1 MLLIKHPIQGGAAGT
16 HTFSKLSFSQIL
28 RTRPSLNRNCTHSEI
43 YRPVPSLAGMPV
55 PVPAPDGAR
64 TPVPSLAGTP
74 VPVPAPDGA
83 RTPVPSL
90 VGTPVPVPA
99 PDGARTPVPSL
110 AGTPVPVL
118 LPFGTLEFPPPP
130 PPLANKTA
138 DMTSNNVNNKA
149 EYLKYLFIV
158 FFNKN
163 KIKAST
169 CNLKSAE

>member
-1 MLLIKHPIQGGAAGT
+1 MLLIKQPIQGGAAGT

-28 RTRPSLNRNCTHSEI
+28 RTRPSLNCNCTHSEI

-74 VPVPAPDGA
+74 VPV
-83 RTPVPSL
+83 L
-90 VGTPVPVPA
+90 A

-149 EYLKYLFIV
+149 EYLKYRGFKYEVQHGL
-158 FFNKN
+158 
-163 KIKAST
+163 KIHET
-169 CNLKSAE
+169 PDVEF

>member
-28 RTRPSLNRNCTHSEI
+28 RTRPSLNCNCTHSEI
-43 YRPVPSLAGMPV
+43 YR
-55 PVPAPDGAR
+55 
-64 TPVPSLAGTP
+64 
-74 VPVPAPDGA
+74 
-83 RTPVPSL
+83 
-90 VGTPVPVPA
+90 
-99 PDGARTPVPSL
+99 PVPSL

-118 LPFGTLEFPPPP
+118 LPFGTLEVPPPPPPPP

-138 DMTSNNVNNKA
+138 DMTSNNANNKA

>member
-16 HTFSKLSFSQIL
+16 HTFSKLIFSQIL
-28 RTRPSLNRNCTHSEI
+28 RTRPSLNRTCTHSEI
-43 YRPVPSLAGMPV
+43 YRPVPSLA
-55 PVPAPDGAR
+55 
-64 TPVPSLAGTP
+64 
-74 VPVPAPDGA
+74 
-83 RTPVPSL
+83 
-90 VGTPVPVPA
+90 GTPVPVPA

-138 DMTSNNVNNKA
+138 DMTSNNANNKA

>member
-28 RTRPSLNRNCTHSEI
+28 RTRPSLNCNCTHSEI
-43 YRPVPSLAGMPV
+43 YRPVPSLAGM
-55 PVPAPDGAR
+55 
-64 TPVPSLAGTP
+64 
-74 VPVPAPDGA
+74 
-83 RTPVPSL
+83 
-90 VGTPVPVPA
+90 PVPVPA

>member
-28 RTRPSLNRNCTHSEI
+28 RTRPSLNCNCTHSEI

-55 PVPAPDGAR
+55 PVPAPDGTR
-64 TPVPSLAGTP
+64 TPVPSLA
-74 VPVPAPDGA
+74 
-83 RTPVPSL
+83 
-90 VGTPVPVPA
+90 GTPVPVPA

-158 FFNKN
+158 IFNKN

>member
-55 PVPAPDGAR
+55 PVPAPDGTR
-64 TPVPSLAGTP
+64 TPVPSLA
-74 VPVPAPDGA
+74 
-83 RTPVPSL
+83 
-90 VGTPVPVPA
+90 GTPVPVPA

-138 DMTSNNVNNKA
+138 DMTSNNANNKA

-163 KIKAST
+163 NIKASK

>member
-1 MLLIKHPIQGGAAGT
+1 MLLIKQPIQGGAAGT

-43 YRPVPSLAGMPV
+43 YRPVPSF
-55 PVPAPDGAR
+55 
-64 TPVPSLAGTP
+64 
-74 VPVPAPDGA
+74 
-83 RTPVPSL
+83 
-90 VGTPVPVPA
+90 
-99 PDGARTPVPSL
+99 

-138 DMTSNNVNNKA
+138 DMTSNNANNKA

>member
-1 MLLIKHPIQGGAAGT
+1 M
-16 HTFSKLSFSQIL
+16 
-28 RTRPSLNRNCTHSEI
+28 
-43 YRPVPSLAGMPV
+43 
-55 PVPAPDGAR
+55 
-64 TPVPSLAGTP
+64 
-74 VPVPAPDGA
+74 
-83 RTPVPSL
+83 
-90 VGTPVPVPA
+90 PVPA

-130 PPLANKTA
+130 PPPPPPLANKTA

-158 FFNKN
+158 IFNKN

>member
-74 VPVPAPDGA
+74 VPV
-83 RTPVPSL
+83 
-90 VGTPVPVPA
+90 
-99 PDGARTPVPSL
+99 
-110 AGTPVPVL
+110 L

-138 DMTSNNVNNKA
+138 DMTSNNANNKA

-163 KIKAST
+163 KIKVST

>member
-43 YRPVPSLAGMPV
+43 YRPVPSLA
-55 PVPAPDGAR
+55 
-64 TPVPSLAGTP
+64 
-74 VPVPAPDGA
+74 
-83 RTPVPSL
+83 
-90 VGTPVPVPA
+90 GTPVPVPA

-138 DMTSNNVNNKA
+138 DMTSNNANNKA

>member
-28 RTRPSLNRNCTHSEI
+28 RTRPSLNCNCTHSEI
-43 YRPVPSLAGMPV
+43 YRPVPSLA
-55 PVPAPDGAR
+55 
-64 TPVPSLAGTP
+64 
-74 VPVPAPDGA
+74 
-83 RTPVPSL
+83 
-90 VGTPVPVPA
+90 GTPVPVPA

-138 DMTSNNVNNKA
+138 DMTSNNANNKA

>member
-43 YRPVPSLAGMPV
+43 YRPVPSLA
-55 PVPAPDGAR
+55 
-64 TPVPSLAGTP
+64 
-74 VPVPAPDGA
+74 
-83 RTPVPSL
+83 
-90 VGTPVPVPA
+90 GTPVPVPA

-138 DMTSNNVNNKA
+138 DMTSNNANNKA

-163 KIKAST
+163 NIKAST
-169 CNLKSAE
+169 CNHKSAE

>member
-28 RTRPSLNRNCTHSEI
+28 RTRPSLNRTCTHSEI
-43 YRPVPSLAGMPV
+43 YRPVPSLA
-55 PVPAPDGAR
+55 
-64 TPVPSLAGTP
+64 
-74 VPVPAPDGA
+74 
-83 RTPVPSL
+83 
-90 VGTPVPVPA
+90 GTPVPVPA

-149 EYLKYLFIV
+149 EYLKYW
-158 FFNKN
+158 
-163 KIKAST
+163 
-169 CNLKSAE
+169 

>member
-74 VPVPAPDGA
+74 VPV
-83 RTPVPSL
+83 
-90 VGTPVPVPA
+90 
-99 PDGARTPVPSL
+99 
-110 AGTPVPVL
+110 L

-158 FFNKN
+158 IFNKN

>member
-55 PVPAPDGAR
+55 PVPAPDGTR
-64 TPVPSLAGTP
+64 TPVPSLA
-74 VPVPAPDGA
+74 
-83 RTPVPSL
+83 
-90 VGTPVPVPA
+90 GTPVPVPA

-158 FFNKN
+158 LFNKN

>member
-28 RTRPSLNRNCTHSEI
+28 RTRPSLNRTCTHSEI
-43 YRPVPSLAGMPV
+43 YR
-55 PVPAPDGAR
+55 
-64 TPVPSLAGTP
+64 PVPSLAGTP

-90 VGTPVPVPA
+90 AGTPVPVPA

-158 FFNKN
+158 IFNKN

>member
-28 RTRPSLNRNCTHSEI
+28 RTRPSLNRTCTHSEI
-43 YRPVPSLAGMPV
+43 YRPVPSLA
-55 PVPAPDGAR
+55 
-64 TPVPSLAGTP
+64 
-74 VPVPAPDGA
+74 
-83 RTPVPSL
+83 
-90 VGTPVPVPA
+90 GTPVPVPA

-158 FFNKN
+158 IFNKN

>member
-1 MLLIKHPIQGGAAGT
+1 MLLIKQPIQGGAAGT

-43 YRPVPSLAGMPV
+43 YRPVPSLA
-55 PVPAPDGAR
+55 
-64 TPVPSLAGTP
+64 
-74 VPVPAPDGA
+74 
-83 RTPVPSL
+83 
-90 VGTPVPVPA
+90 GTPVPVPA

-138 DMTSNNVNNKA
+138 DMTSNNANNKA

>member
-28 RTRPSLNRNCTHSEI
+28 RTSPSLNRNCTHSEI

-55 PVPAPDGAR
+55 PVPAPDGTR
-64 TPVPSLAGTP
+64 TPVPSLA
-74 VPVPAPDGA
+74 
-83 RTPVPSL
+83 
-90 VGTPVPVPA
+90 GTPVPVPA

-138 DMTSNNVNNKA
+138 DMTSNNANNKA

>member
-74 VPVPAPDGA
+74 VPV
-83 RTPVPSL
+83 
-90 VGTPVPVPA
+90 
-99 PDGARTPVPSL
+99 
-110 AGTPVPVL
+110 L
-118 LPFGTLEFPPPP
+118 LPFGTLEFPPPPPPPP

-158 FFNKN
+158 IFNKN

>member
-28 RTRPSLNRNCTHSEI
+28 RTSPSLNRNCTHSEI
-43 YRPVPSLAGMPV
+43 YRPVPSLAGM
-55 PVPAPDGAR
+55 
-64 TPVPSLAGTP
+64 
-74 VPVPAPDGA
+74 
-83 RTPVPSL
+83 
-90 VGTPVPVPA
+90 PVPVPA

-138 DMTSNNVNNKA
+138 DMTSNNANNKA

>member
-28 RTRPSLNRNCTHSEI
+28 RTSPSLNRNCTHSEI

-74 VPVPAPDGA
+74 VPV
-83 RTPVPSL
+83 
-90 VGTPVPVPA
+90 
-99 PDGARTPVPSL
+99 
-110 AGTPVPVL
+110 L
-118 LPFGTLEFPPPP
+118 LPFGTLEFPPPPPPPP

-163 KIKAST
+163 NIKASK

>member
-74 VPVPAPDGA
+74 VPV
-83 RTPVPSL
+83 S
-90 VGTPVPVPA
+90 
-99 PDGARTPVPSL
+99 
-110 AGTPVPVL
+110 
-118 LPFGTLEFPPPP
+118 
-130 PPLANKTA
+130 
-138 DMTSNNVNNKA
+138 
-149 EYLKYLFIV
+149 
-158 FFNKN
+158 
-163 KIKAST
+163 
-169 CNLKSAE
+169 

>member
-55 PVPAPDGAR
+55 PVPAPDGTR
-64 TPVPSLAGTP
+64 TPVPSLAGT
-74 VPVPAPDGA
+74 
-83 RTPVPSL
+83 T
-90 VGTPVPVPA
+90 
-99 PDGARTPVPSL
+99 
-110 AGTPVPVL
+110 VPVL

-138 DMTSNNVNNKA
+138 DMTSNNANNKA

>member
-1 MLLIKHPIQGGAAGT
+1 MLLIKQPIQGGAAGT

-28 RTRPSLNRNCTHSEI
+28 RTRPSLNRTCTHSEI
-43 YRPVPSLAGMPV
+43 YRPVPSLA
-55 PVPAPDGAR
+55 
-64 TPVPSLAGTP
+64 
-74 VPVPAPDGA
+74 
-83 RTPVPSL
+83 
-90 VGTPVPVPA
+90 GTPVPVPA

-158 FFNKN
+158 IFNKN

>member
-1 MLLIKHPIQGGAAGT
+1 MLLIKQPIQGGAAGT

-74 VPVPAPDGA
+74 VPV
-83 RTPVPSL
+83 
-90 VGTPVPVPA
+90 
-99 PDGARTPVPSL
+99 
-110 AGTPVPVL
+110 L

-130 PPLANKTA
+130 TA
-138 DMTSNNVNNKA
+138 SPSGFNSQDHHLTSVIR
-149 EYLKYLFIV
+149 LQL
-158 FFNKN
+158 
-163 KIKAST
+163 
-169 CNLKSAE
+169 

>member
-28 RTRPSLNRNCTHSEI
+28 RTRPSLNCNCTHSEI
-43 YRPVPSLAGMPV
+43 YRPVPSLAGM
-55 PVPAPDGAR
+55 
-64 TPVPSLAGTP
+64 
-74 VPVPAPDGA
+74 
-83 RTPVPSL
+83 
-90 VGTPVPVPA
+90 PVPVPA

-158 FFNKN
+158 IFNKN

>member
-55 PVPAPDGAR
+55 PVPAPDG
-64 TPVPSLAGTP
+64 T
-74 VPVPAPDGA
+74 
-83 RTPVPSL
+83 
-90 VGTPVPVPA
+90 
-99 PDGARTPVPSL
+99 RTPVPSL

-138 DMTSNNVNNKA
+138 DMTSNNANNKA

-163 KIKAST
+163 NIKAST

>member
-1 MLLIKHPIQGGAAGT
+1 MLLIKQPIQGGAAGT

-28 RTRPSLNRNCTHSEI
+28 RTRPSLNRTCTHSEI
-43 YRPVPSLAGMPV
+43 YRPVPSLA
-55 PVPAPDGAR
+55 
-64 TPVPSLAGTP
+64 
-74 VPVPAPDGA
+74 
-83 RTPVPSL
+83 
-90 VGTPVPVPA
+90 GTPVPVPA

-138 DMTSNNVNNKA
+138 DMTSNNANNKA

>member
-28 RTRPSLNRNCTHSEI
+28 RTRPSLNCNCTHSEI
-43 YRPVPSLAGMPV
+43 YRPVPSLAGM
-55 PVPAPDGAR
+55 
-64 TPVPSLAGTP
+64 
-74 VPVPAPDGA
+74 
-83 RTPVPSL
+83 
-90 VGTPVPVPA
+90 PVPVPA

-138 DMTSNNVNNKA
+138 DMTSNNANNKA

>member
-28 RTRPSLNRNCTHSEI
+28 RTSPSLNRNCTHSEI

-64 TPVPSLAGTP
+64 TPVPSLA
-74 VPVPAPDGA
+74 
-83 RTPVPSL
+83 
-90 VGTPVPVPA
+90 GTPVPVPA

-158 FFNKN
+158 IFNKN